1 MNSQDLLAADT
12 GMGAVTLRVADLD
25 AVTAFYR
32 DGVRLTVLAQEGGR
46 VVLGRPA
53 AGAAVAGAG
62 AGTGTGTG
70 TTVTDAPLPGA
81 RVADSPVADA
91 RAATGLTVPILVLE
105 HEPALRNAGPGQ
117 AGLFHTAIL
126 FDDRSD
132 LAAALYSVATR
143 YPRSF
148 TGSADHLVSNA
159 FYFTDP
165 EGNGVELYW
174 DRDRTEWSWTHGSI
188 DMDTVYIDP
197 NAFLQEHLTAEAV
210 ERADARPGR
219 VGHVHLSVGDVASA
233 KAFYVDT
240 LGFATTA
247 AMGGQALFVSA
258 GGYHHH
264 MAMNTWNSRGAGRR
278 QQALGLGLVRIEVP
292 AADDLGALTARM
304 RDAGVQ
310 TADDGRT
317 VAFEDPWAN
326 RIEVTTAG
334 RG

>member
-1 MNSQDLLAADT
+1 MHTQDLLAADT

-25 AVTAFYR
+25 TMVDYYR
-32 DGVRLTVLAQEGGR
+32 DGVGLQVLTTAGSTA
-46 VVLGRPA
+46 VLGR
-53 AGAAVAGAG
+53 GA
-62 AGTGTGTG
+62 T
-70 TTVTDAPLPGA
+70 
-81 RVADSPVADA
+81 
-91 RAATGLTVPILVLE
+91 PIVVLE
-105 HEPALRNAGPGQ
+105 HAPAMRHAAPHE

-126 FDDRSD
+126 FDTQAD
-132 LAAALYSVATR
+132 LAAALYSVATK
-143 YPRSF
+143 YPQTF

-159 FYFTDP
+159 FYFQDP

-174 DRDRTEWSWTHGSI
+174 DRDRTEWSWTHGMV
-188 DMDTVYIDP
+188 DMATISIDP
-197 NAFLQEHLTAEAV
+197 NAFIRSHLTD
-210 ERADARPGR
+210 DALSLAHGRPGR
-219 VGHVHLSVGDVASA
+219 VGHVHLSVGDVATA
-233 KAFYVDT
+233 KAFYVDR

-247 AMGGQALFVSA
+247 AMGDQALFVSA

-292 AADDLGALTARM
+292 GAEDLGALVSRM
-304 RDAGVQ
+304 HDTGVQ

-326 RIEVTTAG
+326 RIEVTAPG

>member
-1 MNSQDLLAADT
+1 MHTQDLLAADT

-25 AVTAFYR
+25 TMVAYYR
-32 DGVRLTVLAQEGGR
+32 DGVGLAVLTNTGGTA
-46 VVLGRPA
+46 VLGR
-53 AGAAVAGAG
+53 
-62 AGTGTGTG
+62 G
-70 TTVTDAPLPGA
+70 TT
-81 RVADSPVADA
+81 
-91 RAATGLTVPILVLE
+91 PIVVLE
-105 HEPALRNAGPGQ
+105 HAPAMRHAAPHE

-126 FDDRSD
+126 FDTQAD
-132 LAAALYSVATR
+132 LAAALYSVATK
-143 YPRSF
+143 YPQTF

-159 FYFTDP
+159 FYFQDP

-174 DRDRTEWSWTHGSI
+174 DRDRTEWSWTHGMV
-188 DMDTVYIDP
+188 DMATIYVDP
-197 NAFLQEHLTAEAV
+197 NAFVQEHLTSSALESAST
-210 ERADARPGR
+210 RPGR
-219 VGHVHLSVGDVASA
+219 VGHVHLSVGDVATA
-233 KAFYVDT
+233 KAFYVDR

-247 AMGGQALFVSA
+247 AMGDQALFVSA

-292 AADDLGALTARM
+292 GTDDLGALVARM
-304 RDAGVQ
+304 HDTGVQ

-326 RIEVTTAG
+326 RIEVTAPG